1 MSKYKEYKQDLN
13 KALTKMAAFETL
25 IPALENMPATTRL
38 AEKLV
43 RGPIKQ
49 QLRDTSNQ
57 NTNTAPEREGNK
69 SVPADQQTMEGN
81 IGEGAARNPVT
92 VPIEFQK

>member
-1 MSKYKEYKQDLN
+1 MTDKEYKQDLK

-49 QLRDTSNQ
+49 QLRDTANQ

-69 SVPADQQTMEGN
+69 SVPADQQSMEGN
-81 IGEGAARNPVT
+81 IGEGTTRNSIP

>member
-1 MSKYKEYKQDLN
+1 
-13 KALTKMAAFETL
+13 MAAFETL

-49 QLRDTSNQ
+49 QIRDTSNQ

-69 SVPADQQTMEGN
+69 SVPADQQTVEGN
-81 IGEGAARNPVT
+81 IGEGATWNPVT
-92 VPIEFQK
+92 IPIEFQK